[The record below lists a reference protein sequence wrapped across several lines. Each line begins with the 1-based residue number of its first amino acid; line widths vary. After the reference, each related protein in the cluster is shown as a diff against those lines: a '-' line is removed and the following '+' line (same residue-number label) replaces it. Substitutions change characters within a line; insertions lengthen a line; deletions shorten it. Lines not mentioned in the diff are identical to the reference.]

1 MNTSTPHAD
10 LNAHTAARLQVVVSR
25 LMRAI
30 RFHGAAGLTPS
41 QMSALAALNESGPVR
56 ISHLA
61 SRESVGAPAATRV
74 VASLEEMGLVRRAED
89 PEDKRAW
96 LVELSD
102 QGRRTI
108 EELWKERTVGLS
120 ARLATLSG
128 AERDVL
134 DEALPVLEKLA
145 RDSEAS
151 PD

>member
-1 MNTSTPHAD
+1 MNAPAAHTE
-10 LNAHTAARLQVVVSR
+10 LNAHAAARLQVVVSR

-30 RFHGAAGLTPS
+30 RFHAAAGLTPS

-74 VASLEEMGLVRRAED
+74 VASLEEMGLVQRAED

-96 LVELSD
+96 LVELSE

-108 EELWKERTVGLS
+108 ETLWNERTVGLS
-120 ARLATLSG
+120 SRLASLSA

-134 DEALPVLEKLA
+134 DQALPVLEKLA

-151 PD
+151 GD